1 MCYVVWLFES
11 RHASYYLFLIPH
23 VFFFNDTFQYLRGFF
38 VKILLDCQTV
48 KTAVA
53 LPVLVR
59 LKGVNGLV
67 FCSLRREITCLE
79 PLQPTQYT
87 GTELNTESQCGEK
100 FSLGIEETAPNI
112 QQT

>member
-11 RHASYYLFLIPH
+11 RHASYYLFL
-23 VFFFNDTFQYLRGFF
+23 FQGYFSIFTGFF
-38 VKILLDCQTV
+38 VKILLDCQPV

-100 FSLGIEETAPNI
+100 FSLGIEETAPNT